1 MLSPAGRTRD
11 FPATPRAGI
20 LRGMRILPNF
30 DDPTRN
36 VLREA
41 WDKLA
46 PLPGGKALFST
57 FVGRMAPYTG
67 NIGARIE
74 ALEVGRARVV
84 MQDRPA
90 VRNHLKSVHAIALAN
105 LAELAGNIALVYS
118 LPPDARFIVS
128 GMQLDYLKKA
138 RGPITGIGTC
148 PPVQSSARQEYQ
160 VSVSLQNAAGEEV
173 TRAVLSTLVG
183 PKRG

>member
-1 MLSPAGRTRD
+1 MLRAAAPPRD
-11 FPATPRAGI
+11 FPRGGKRGMLRA
-20 LRGMRILPNF
+20 MRILPDF

-67 NIGARIE
+67 SIGARIE

-84 MQDRPA
+84 MQDRGPL
-90 VRNHLKSVHAIALAN
+90 RNHLRSVHAIALAN

-148 PPVQSSARQEYQ
+148 PPVASSARQAYE
-160 VSVSLQNAAGEEV
+160 VHVSLQNAAGEEV
-173 TRAVLSTLVG
+173 TRAVLNTLVG